1 MASVGGLPFGDFMM
15 RIAGMLSIGFALVLL
30 SVPVDAREVKVGDVA
45 VQLSP
50 PSGYCDM
57 DKSFNYDKT
66 LEANTAKLAEGA
78 GNSFF
83 GLFTDCEA
91 LKKARKT
98 GDFIPT
104 KLIIQGNKLGV
115 ADLKNIEATCDELKT
130 IKVSDQQKGMQDN
143 VKKNSGGNR
152 LGEQSGLGVLDEV
165 KDEVCYYGIIQ
176 NVTADGKNVRLL
188 TIFASALRKHSIF
201 FIYDVQPLDSTSV
214 AATLAHLKSVYADF
228 AKANPE

>member
-1 MASVGGLPFGDFMM
+1 M
-15 RIAGMLSIGFALVLL
+15 RIVAMLSIGFALVLL
-30 SVPVDAREVKVGDVA
+30 SVPLRASEVKVGGVA

-50 PSGYCDM
+50 PQGYCEM
-57 DKSFNYDKT
+57 DKSHNYDKT

-83 GLFTDCEA
+83 GLFVECEA
-91 LKKARKT
+91 LKKARPT
-98 GDFIPT
+98 GNFVPT
-104 KLIIQGNKLGV
+104 KIIVQGTKLGV
-115 ADLKNIEATCDELKT
+115 ADVKNIEATCDELKSLK
-130 IKVSDQQKGMQDN
+130 ISDQQKDMQAN
-143 VKKNSGGNR
+143 VKKNSGGNS
-152 LGEQSGLGVLDEV
+152 LGEQSGLGLLDEV
-165 KDEVCYYGIIQ
+165 KDEVCYYGLIQ
-176 NVTADGKNVRLL
+176 NVVASGKNVRLL